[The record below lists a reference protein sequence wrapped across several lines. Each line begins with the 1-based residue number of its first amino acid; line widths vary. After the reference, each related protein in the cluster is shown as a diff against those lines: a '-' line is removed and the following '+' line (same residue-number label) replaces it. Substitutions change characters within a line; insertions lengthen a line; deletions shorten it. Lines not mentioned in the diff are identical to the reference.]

1 MEVKKWAQTR
11 ITTTF
16 HSGGGSSLTS
26 ADNFFICH
34 AEPVSASQK
43 IPPTLTLP
51 LKGGREELVSGAHS
65 KHLFTYSL
73 INLLTSKKAAFTL
86 AEVLITLAIIG
97 IVAAMTIPTLISKY
111 NEKQTVTKL
120 QKVYATLKNAFEMA
134 KVDHG
139 DFETWHWNEIPSS
152 YNSRSH
158 YFWETYIFPH
168 LNVTKKCFPA
178 SSNCF
183 TDTMTRPN
191 GETVTV
197 NTDGYG
203 AFILNDGTSVYTW
216 AGGDRFYPHI
226 WVYADLNGKAK
237 PNVIGQD
244 IFVMYF
250 SPNNPGDNVGS
261 YDDDKNFV
269 ANKTAKTP
277 SVLHFRGEENGVT
290 LDDLMSSNFILE
302 EETGAKVNMS
312 CPEYGT
318 TCGAAIKLNNWK
330 VPDNYPFKF

>member
-1 MEVKKWAQTR
+1 
-11 ITTTF
+11 
-16 HSGGGSSLTS
+16 
-26 ADNFFICH
+26 
-34 AEPVSASQK
+34 
-43 IPPTLTLP
+43 
-51 LKGGREELVSGAHS
+51 
-65 KHLFTYSL
+65 
-73 INLLTSKKAAFTL
+73 
-86 AEVLITLAIIG
+86 
-97 IVAAMTIPTLISKY
+97 
-111 NEKQTVTKL
+111 
-120 QKVYATLKNAFEMA
+120 
-134 KVDHG
+134 
-139 DFETWHWNEIPSS
+139 
-152 YNSRSH
+152 
-158 YFWETYIFPH
+158 
-168 LNVTKKCFPA
+168 
-178 SSNCF
+178 
-183 TDTMTRPN
+183 MTRPN